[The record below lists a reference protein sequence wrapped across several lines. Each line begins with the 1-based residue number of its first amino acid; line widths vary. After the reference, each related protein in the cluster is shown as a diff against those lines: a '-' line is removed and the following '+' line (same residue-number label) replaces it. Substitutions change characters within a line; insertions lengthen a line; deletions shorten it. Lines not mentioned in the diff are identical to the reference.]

1 MTSDTDRIVDGLIV
15 AEGGYVDHPADRGGP
30 TKYGITRKTL
40 AAWRRREAT
49 AADVRALTEAEARDI
64 YRGAYVTGPGFDRIE
79 DARLRAQVV
88 DAAVLHGPGWAARR
102 LQEVAGVPADGVIG
116 PVTLRA
122 VNSRLREARF
132 GGRREVA
139 ARMEALGNRFAA
151 RRIRKLARIVA
162 RDPTQL
168 PFLVGW
174 IGRATSFL
182 ET

>member
-1 MTSDTDRIVDGLIV
+1 MTSDTDRIIDGLIRI
-15 AEGGYVDHPADRGGP
+15 EGGYVDHPADRGGP
-30 TKYGITRKTL
+30 TKFGITRKTL
-40 AAWRRREAT
+40 AAWRKRAVTT
-49 AADVRALTEAEARDI
+49 AEMRALTEAEAREI
-64 YRGAYVTGPGFDRIE
+64 YRGAYLTGPGFDRIE

-116 PVTLRA
+116 PVTIRA
-122 VNSRLREARF
+122 VNC
-132 GGRREVA
+132 A
-139 ARMEALGNRFAA
+139 AKMEALANRFAA

-174 IGRATSFL
+174 IGRATLFL